1 MIYGKL
7 KKKYILIVNATFIYR
22 MHKLMMKQ
30 KKISKNNVLD
40 GLGQQLLIPDFQQMS
55 ERRHKTYN
63 V

>member
-7 KKKYILIVNATFIYR
+7 KKIYILIVKAAFIYQ

-30 KKISKNNVLD
+30 KKISNNNVLD
-40 GLGQQLLIPDFQQMS
+40 GMGQQLLIPDFQQMS
-55 ERRHKTYN
+55 ERRHKSYN